1 MGEHYLEVWGEMCPI
16 PLLKAE
22 KKLKQLTPEDTL
34 ILETDHSC
42 TARTVE
48 SWATKKKYHFRVD
61 EVDNGVWRI
70 AIQKQR

>member
-22 KKLKQLTPEDTL
+22 KRLKELTPQDIL

-42 TARTVE
+42 TARTME
-48 SWATKKKYHFRVD
+48 NWAKKKKYKYQVD
-61 EVDNGVWRI
+61 EVDNGIWRI
-70 AIQKQR
+70 TIQKH